1 MKKIG
6 FLILAFSVLS
16 FTNLAVIDEARIN
29 YDKVITDKVLCKKM
43 ISELEKI
50 KNDSAIN
57 LAYLGG
63 YKTIWANHVFSPI
76 AKLSSFKNGKI
87 NIEQAVNLE
96 PNNVE
101 IRFIRLSVQ
110 KNAPAFLGYKSN
122 VKEDEEFIRKNRKT
136 VSSEIVNKNIDTL
149 LKQ

>member
-29 YDKVITDKVLCKKM
+29 YDKVIKDEVLCKKM
-43 ISELEKI
+43 ILELEKV
-50 KNDSAIN
+50 KNDSAVN

-63 YKTIWANHVFSPI
+63 FQTILAKHVFSPI
-76 AKLSSFKNGKI
+76 EKLKTFKEGKKLI
-87 NIEQAVNLE
+87 DEAVLKE
-96 PNNVE
+96 PNNIE

-110 KNAPAFLGYKSN
+110 KNAPDFLGYKSN
-122 VKEDEEFIRKNRKT
+122 VKEDEEFIRKNRNT
-136 VSSEIVNKNIDTL
+136 VSSEIISKI
-149 LKQ
+149 

>member
-16 FTNLAVIDEARIN
+16 FTNLAVIDEARMN
-29 YDKVITDKVLCKKM
+29 YNKVITDEILCTKM
-43 ISELEKI
+43 ISELEKV
-50 KNDSAIN
+50 KNDSAVN

-63 YKTIWANHVFSPI
+63 FQTILAKHVFSPVNN
-76 AKLSSFKNGKI
+76 LSTFKEGKE
-87 NIEQAVNLE
+87 NIEQAIKKT

-110 KNAPAFLGYKSN
+110 KIHPLFL
-122 VKEDEEFIRKNRKT
+122 
-136 VSSEIVNKNIDTL
+136 DTN
-149 LKQ
+149 QM